1 MSDTLECR
9 AMFVFKKVILKIL
22 LIKFFYVYFSL
33 EKLVNKKYFSVKEKF
48 SLISRKVFSWK
59 I

>member
-9 AMFVFKKVILKIL
+9 AMFVFKKVIFEIL

-48 SLISRKVFSWK
+48 SLISRKVFS
-59 I
+59 